1 MAERRGEQAFS
12 VDLARRLHRALTADG
27 TELFSLLQD
36 PSGEVLQTL
45 LKNPRLGEE
54 HLSAL
59 LKRRDLSE
67 DLLKEISRLAVV
79 ASSHRLKVALS
90 RNPGTSGVVLQGLLG
105 QLYLFELLEIC
116 YLPGVTPDQKVA
128 AERIILQRLPTVPLG
143 NKLTLARRGTATLVD
158 ALLKEGD
165 IRLMEA
171 CLQNH
176 RLREVSILHF
186 LHGPAAAPET
196 ISCIARHPRWQ
207 QRPNVRLALLKNP
220 RTPAVW
226 FTVHLPRLTSADLRG
241 LLASKRLAPSQKRLV
256 EEEFAKRSQGRRS

>member
-1 MAERRGEQAFS
+1 MSEQRGEQAFN
-12 VDLARRLHRALTADG
+12 VDLARRLHRALTVDA
-27 TELFSLLQD
+27 TELFALLQD
-36 PSGEVLQTL
+36 PSCEVLRTL
-45 LKNPRLGEE
+45 LKNPRLCEE
-54 HLSAL
+54 HLLAL
-59 LKRRDLSE
+59 LKRRDLPE
-67 DLLKEISRLAVV
+67 DLLKEISRLDA
-79 ASSHRLKVALS
+79 AGSSHRLKAALS
-90 RNPGTSGVVLQGLLG
+90 RHPGTPGAVLQGLLI

-128 AERIILQRLPTVPLG
+128 AERMILQRLPTVPLG
-143 NKLTLARRGTATLVD
+143 NKLTLARRGTATMVD

-165 IRLMEA
+165 PRLLEA

-176 RLREVSILHF
+176 RLREVSILQF
-186 LHGPAAAPET
+186 LNGPVAAPET

-241 LLASKRLAPSQKRLV
+241 LLASKRLALSQKRLV
-256 EEEFAKRSQGRRS
+256 EEEFDRRTQGRRS

>member
-1 MAERRGEQAFS
+1 MSERPEEAFS

-27 TELFSLLQD
+27 TELFALLQD
-36 PSGEVLQTL
+36 PSAEVLRTL
-45 LKNPRLGEE
+45 LKSPRLSEE
-54 HLSAL
+54 HLLAL

-67 DLLKEISRLAVV
+67 DLLKEISRLAAV

-90 RNPGTSGVVLQGLLG
+90 RNPGTPGAVLQGLLD

-165 IRLMEA
+165 LRLMES

-176 RLREVSILHF
+176 RLREVSILQF
-186 LHGPAAAPET
+186 LSGPAAGPDT

-226 FTVHLPRLTSADLRG
+226 FTLLLPRLTGGDLRG
-241 LLASKRLAPSQKRLV
+241 LLASKRLSPSQKRLV
-256 EEEFAKRSQGRRS
+256 EEEFGRRGQGRRS

>member
-1 MAERRGEQAFS
+1 MAERRGEQTFS

-54 HLSAL
+54 HLSTL

-165 IRLMEA
+165 LRLMEA

-176 RLREVSILHF
+176 RLREVSILQF

-226 FTVHLPRLTSADLRG
+226 FTVHLSRLTSADLRG
-241 LLASKRLAPSQKRLV
+241 LLASKRLAPGQKRLV
-256 EEEFAKRSQGRRS
+256 EEEFSKRSQGRRS

>member
-1 MAERRGEQAFS
+1 MSDPGEQGFS
-12 VDLARRLHRALTADG
+12 VDLARRLYRALTAEA

-36 PSGEVLQTL
+36 PTDEVLRTL
-45 LKNPRLGEE
+45 LKNPRLSEG
-54 HLSAL
+54 HLLAL
-59 LKRRDLSE
+59 LKRRNLSE
-67 DLLKEISRLAVV
+67 DLLKEISRLDAV
-79 ASSHRLKVALS
+79 ASSHRLKVGLS
-90 RNPGTSGVVLQGLLG
+90 RNPGTPGMVLQGLLN

-128 AERIILQRLPTVPLG
+128 AERVILQRLPTVPLG

-165 IRLMEA
+165 LRLMDA
-171 CLQNH
+171 CLQNQ
-176 RLREVSILHF
+176 RLREVSLLQF
-186 LHGPAAAPET
+186 LNGPAAAPET
-196 ISCIARHPRWQ
+196 ISCIAGHPRWQ

-241 LLASKRLAPSQKRLV
+241 LLAAKRLLPSQKRLV
-256 EEEFAKRSQGRRS
+256 EEEFGRRSQGKRS